1 MAQVGALPATDR
13 ETFLAGLLRVGDSLV
28 AGASCYLAYHLWI
41 GGFSLPS
48 YYWAALVIG
57 ALLALNALSLAG
69 VYRVDRLRRPLR
81 RFGRTLGGWGAALA
95 VLALL
100 SVVVK
105 TSDQYSRAWFL
116 LWLLL
121 GAGGLFLLRLGVA
134 LQVARWRETGGAQ
147 LRLVVVG
154 TDEPALRLARQ
165 LGEAEGAYMTV
176 VGHVGAPVAG
186 AFAGRLLGDIE
197 ALPAL
202 VARDRIEEAVVCLPA
217 QDAATLQRLTQVLRR
232 LPITV
237 RYALDLPPLEVPVRG
252 VSEVAG
258 LPMLDIWRRPM
269 STWERFLKALEDR
282 VLASL
287 FLLVAALPML
297 LIALAIKLDSRGPV
311 LFRQQRAGFGNASFE
326 MLKFRTMR
334 HEAAAAPDVPQA
346 QRRDP
351 RVTRPGAWLRRT
363 SLDELPQLLNVLR
376 GDMSLVGPRPHA
388 LAHDRFYADLIDD
401 YLARQRVKPG
411 MTGWAQVNG
420 LRGET
425 DTPDK
430 MRRRVQFDL
439 YYIDNWSVFFDL
451 KILVLTLLVGFVN
464 RNAY

>member
-1 MAQVGALPATDR
+1 MGVLPATDK
-13 ETFLAGLLRVGDSLV
+13 EALLAGLLRVGDTLI
-28 AGASCYLAYHLWI
+28 AGASCSLAYYLWI
-41 GGFSLPS
+41 GGVHLPS

-57 ALLALNALSLAG
+57 ALLTLNAMSLAG

-81 RFGRTLGGWGAALA
+81 RFGRTLGAWGLALA
-95 VLALL
+95 ALALL

-105 TSDQYSRAWFL
+105 TSDLYSRAWFL

-134 LQVARWRETGGAQ
+134 LQVARWRDTGEAQ
-147 LRLVVVG
+147 LRVVVVG
-154 TDEPALRLARQ
+154 TDARALRLAAQ
-165 LGEAEGAYMTV
+165 LGEAEGAYMMV
-176 VGHVGAPVAG
+176 VGHVGRPADGDFP
-186 AFAGRLLGDIE
+186 GRLLGDIE

-202 VARDRIEEAVVCLPA
+202 VASERIEEAVVALAPG
-217 QDAATLQRLTQVLRR
+217 DAAALRRLMQTLRR

-237 RYALDLPPLEVPVRG
+237 RYALDLPELDLPARG

-258 LPMLDIWRRPM
+258 LPMLDVWRRPM
-269 STWERFLKALEDR
+269 TPWELFLKATEDR
-282 VLASL
+282 VLAAL
-287 FLLVAALPML
+287 FLVVAAPLML

-311 LFRQQRAGFGNASFE
+311 LFRQQRAGFGNGCFE

-334 HEAAAAPDVPQA
+334 HEPADAASVPQA
-346 QRRDP
+346 QRNDP
-351 RVTRPGAWLRRT
+351 RITRLGAWLRRS
-363 SLDELPQLLNVLR
+363 SLDELPQLVNVLR
-376 GDMSLVGPRPHA
+376 GEMSLVGPRPHA
-388 LAHDRFYADLIDD
+388 LAHDRFYAELIGD

-439 YYIDNWSVFFDL
+439 YYIDHWSVFFDL
-451 KILVLTLLVGFVN
+451 KILFLTLLVGFVN